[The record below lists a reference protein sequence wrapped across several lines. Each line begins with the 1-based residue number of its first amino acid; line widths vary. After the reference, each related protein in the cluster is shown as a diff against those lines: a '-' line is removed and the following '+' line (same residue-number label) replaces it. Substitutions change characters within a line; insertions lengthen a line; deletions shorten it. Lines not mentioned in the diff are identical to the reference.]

1 MTKTITIIGAGGK
14 MGKWFSNYFLNN
26 GFQVTGHDVER
37 PVLKSINNSDSLIGS
52 ILQADYVLLSTP
64 TKKTPEIIRLI
75 SKEMKRGAC
84 LIDISSQKSKTS
96 SSLAKMPAK
105 ISPICVHP
113 MFGPGAKSMKNQN
126 VISIPIK
133 DGKKELTIAKSL
145 FVGANFVTID
155 SNEHDKKIAL
165 ILGLTHLLNIAFANI
180 LAKD

>member
-37 PVLKSINNSDSLIGS
+37 PVLNSINNSDSLIGS

-84 LIDISSQKSKTS
+84 LIDI
-96 SSLAKMPAK
+96 
-105 ISPICVHP
+105 
-113 MFGPGAKSMKNQN
+113 
-126 VISIPIK
+126 
-133 DGKKELTIAKSL
+133 
-145 FVGANFVTID
+145 
-155 SNEHDKKIAL
+155 
-165 ILGLTHLLNIAFANI
+165 
-180 LAKD
+180 